1 MLLLNVNMRRIMIK
15 YSLKGRKNALELTRK
30 IYGYTDSS
38 NNGQY
43 KYERKGILSDIE
55 YGKVANGVFWVQPK
69 DEEKVVKELLKLRL
83 KVEIFD
89 LTIKDK

>member
-1 MLLLNVNMRRIMIK
+1 MRRIMIK

-43 KYERKGILSDIE
+43 KYQRKGILSNVK
-55 YGKVANGVFWVQPK
+55 YKKVANAVFWVNPK
-69 DEEKVVKELLKLRL
+69 DEETVVKELLKLGL

-89 LTIKDK
+89 LKIKTR

>member
-1 MLLLNVNMRRIMIK
+1 MIK

-43 KYERKGILSDIE
+43 KYQRKGILSNIK
-55 YGKVANGVFWVQPK
+55 YKKIANGVFWVDPK
-69 DEEKVVKELLKLRL
+69 DEEKVIQELLKLKL
-83 KVEIFD
+83 KVELFNLI
-89 LTIKDK
+89 IKEH

>member
-1 MLLLNVNMRRIMIK
+1 MRRTMIK

-43 KYERKGILSDIE
+43 KYQRKGILSNIKYE
-55 YGKVANGVFWVQPK
+55 KIANGVFWVDPK
-69 DEEKVVKELLKLRL
+69 DEETVIQELLKLKL
-83 KVEIFD
+83 KVELFNLI
-89 LTIKDK
+89 IKER

>member
-1 MLLLNVNMRRIMIK
+1 MRRTMIK

-43 KYERKGILSDIE
+43 KYQRKGILSNIKYE
-55 YGKVANGVFWVQPK
+55 KIANGVFWVDPK
-69 DEEKVVKELLKLRL
+69 DEEKVIQELLKLKL
-83 KVEIFD
+83 KVELFNLI
-89 LTIKDK
+89 IKER

>member
-1 MLLLNVNMRRIMIK
+1 MIQRIMIK

-38 NNGQY
+38 NNGRY
-43 KYERKGILSDIE
+43 KYERKGILSDIKYE
-55 YGKVANGVFWVQPK
+55 KVANGVFWVEPK
-69 DEEKVVKELLKLRL
+69 DEEKIVKQLLNLGL

-89 LTIKDK
+89 LKIKER